1 MTRTPMTSTAMA
13 TLVLALLAVPFP
25 TAVAAKTG
33 GKNCSNCA
41 GTGGEISYPFGIG
54 PECSL
59 PGFNLT
65 CAFDKNNQSSL
76 LLGNTSVQMEVGV
89 LFRSNYPYAT
99 NTILAN
105 IRYFVELIPG
115 LHDYSVH
122 WKAPGR
128 PFFISES
135 SNMSLFIVGCGI
147 KASLFV
153 GDSGVEVGD
162 CSVACVEDQ
171 IMDSLPPGLCVGIGC
186 CRIDITVNLR
196 AFTLNISRTS
206 KHARL
211 LEQVSVF
218 ITDHDEHMFK
228 TWDLGVDLTGWHA
241 AAELSWAIPYQPNC
255 KRAMNDRGNYACVS
269 AYSKCLD
276 SPMGGYVCN
285 CTEGFTGNPYILHG
299 CVREDNQRANYDTMQ
314 PKANCPISC
323 GNLTVPFPF
332 GTEVGCFAKLPLYL
346 ACNPGPSRPLLEMPD
361 GSVVTEISI
370 DEGTLNVVRPSE
382 RSIFL
387 GDMDPTL
394 YAFSGEW
401 GVVRWA
407 VDNMTCKDAMASKK
421 GYRCLSR
428 SECVDVTGSNKLI
441 TIGYRCKCSPGFEGN
456 PYIENGCT
464 DINECEHPD
473 RYICNGVCDNTFGSY
488 TCTGCPRGT
497 DFSYITR
504 KCKTSTVILGVTIG
518 LGSGGGILF
527 LAAVGVFLTRKWKR
541 TARKQLRKMYFRKNK
556 GILLEQ
562 LISSD
567 QNASDGTKIFS
578 LDELDK
584 ATNNFDHSR
593 VVGRGGHG
601 TVYKGIL
608 TDQRVV
614 AIKKSQLQSS
624 NEIEQFINEV
634 SILSQINHRNVVKLH
649 GCCLEAEVPL
659 LVYEFVSNG
668 TLYDL
673 LHCKQ
678 SNGALFPLPWEERLR
693 IAGEVAGALTY
704 LHSAASVS
712 ILHRDV
718 KCMNVLLNDSYTAKV
733 SDFGASRSIPIDQTH
748 LVTAVQG
755 TFGYLDPEYYYTGQL
770 NDKSDVYSFGV
781 ILLELLARKKP
792 IFENENGEKM
802 NLSNYFLW
810 AVGEKPLEEVVD
822 AQILG
827 EASEEAI
834 AGMARLAEECLS
846 LTRGERP
853 TMKDVEVRL
862 QMMRG
867 RHAVAPRPEARRGE
881 RAMAPRGGGVP
892 IPAGYNGS
900 RQYSLELEFVS
911 SSRVPR

>member
-1 MTRTPMTSTAMA
+1 MA

-41 GTGGEISYPFGIG
+41 GTGGDISYPFGIG

-76 LLGNTSVQMEVGV
+76 LLGNTSVQLIPVQ
-89 LFRSNYPYAT
+89 FRSGYPYPT

-128 PFFISES
+128 PFFISGS
-135 SNMSLFIVGCGI
+135 SNMSIFILGCGI

-218 ITDHDEHMFK
+218 ITGHDEYLFK
-228 TWDLGVDLTGWHA
+228 TWDLGIDLTGLGWYA
-241 AAELSWAIPYQPNC
+241 AAELSWAIPYHPNC
-255 KRAMNDRGNYACVS
+255 KRAMNDTGES
-269 AYSKCLD
+269 
-276 SPMGGYVCN
+276 
-285 CTEGFTGNPYILHG
+285 TGNPYILNG
-299 CVREDNQRANYDTMQ
+299 CVADGQGSS
-314 PKANCPISC
+314 PPS
-323 GNLTVPFPF
+323 L
-332 GTEVGCFAKLPLYL
+332 KL
-346 ACNPGPSRPLLEMPD
+346 PD
-361 GSVVTEISI
+361 GSVVTDISI
-370 DEGTLNVVRPSE
+370 DEGVLRVLKQSE
-382 RSIFL
+382 HNSLLPR
-387 GDMDPTL
+387 MDPLL
-394 YAFSGEW
+394 YAFSREW
-401 GVVRWA
+401 AEMKWA
-407 VDNMTCKDAMASKK
+407 VDNMTCKDAMASKEL
-421 GYRCLSR
+421 YRCVSH
-428 SECVDVTGSNKLI
+428 SDCVDVTGHSPLKN
-441 TIGYRCKCSPGFEGN
+441 IGYRCKCSPGFEGN
-456 PYIENGCT
+456 PYVKDGCT
-464 DINECEHPD
+464 DIDECQQLD
-473 RYICNGVCDNTFGSY
+473 RYICNGVCVNTIGNY
-488 TCTGCPRGT
+488 TCNACPRGT
-497 DFSYITR
+497 DFNYSTR
-504 KCKTSTVILGVTIG
+504 KCKPSAVILGVTIG
-518 LGSGGGILF
+518 LSSGGGIF
-527 LAAVGVFLTRKWKR
+527 FLTAIVAVLARRWKR
-541 TARKQLRKMYFRKNK
+541 NFQKRVRKMYFHKNK

-567 QNASDGTKIFS
+567 KDASDGTKIFS

-614 AIKKSQLQSS
+614 AIKRSQLQSS
-624 NEIEQFINEV
+624 AEIEQFINEV

-678 SNGALFPLPWEERLR
+678 SSGALFPLPWEERLR

-781 ILLELLARKKP
+781 ILLELLTRKKP

-810 AVGEKPLEEVVD
+810 AVGERRPLEEVVD
-822 AQILG
+822 AEVVG

-862 QMMRG
+862 QMLSG
-867 RHAVAPRPEARRGE
+867 RHHAVAPRPEARKGE
-881 RAMAPRGGGVP
+881 RAMAPRGGSVP
-892 IPAGYNGS
+892 VPAGHHGS